1 MSKQSTIAQSVTL
14 TGKGLH
20 TGKHVTITFMPAS
33 ENHGVVFQRVDLPN
47 APIIKALGCNVFDTS
62 RGTSIRENGA
72 EVRTIE
78 HLMAA
83 LAGLQIDNILVKI
96 DAEETP
102 ILDGSSRLYVEAL
115 QKAGRTEQQAE
126 RNFFTVSETVTF
138 LVPEKGIEL
147 RIEPADDF
155 QAFVDVDY
163 GTAILSKQH
172 AEIEKLSEFYP
183 ELYNCRTFVFLHELQ
198 FLIQNNLVRGGDVD
212 NAIVFVAQMPSPE
225 TLQQLADFFHKKDL
239 QVTENGVLN
248 NIELRHE
255 NEPARH
261 KLLDLIGDLYLLGKP
276 LKGHVYANR
285 PGHFANTELV
295 KKLLLGTSSDNL

>member
-1 MSKQSTIAQSVTL
+1 MINQVTINQAVSL
-14 TGKGLH
+14 SGKGLH
-20 TGKHVTITFMPAS
+20 TGKFVTVTFLPATA
-33 ENHGVVFQRVDLPN
+33 NHGVVFQRVDLPN
-47 APIIKALGCNVFDTS
+47 KPLIHAMGTHVFDTS

-83 LAGLQIDNILVKI
+83 LAGLQIDNVLVEI

-115 QKAGRTEQQAE
+115 NKAQLVEQDAE
-126 RNFFTVSETVTF
+126 RTYFEVKSTMEFS
-138 LVPEKGIEL
+138 VPEKNIHL

-155 QAFVDVDY
+155 QAFVEVDY
-163 GTAILSKQH
+163 NTQILSKQV
-172 AEIEKLSEFYP
+172 AEIKDIKNFVP
-183 ELYNCRTFVFLHELQ
+183 ELYQCRTFVFLHELQ

-225 TLQQLADFFHKKDL
+225 VMQQLATFFNKSDL
-239 QVTENGVLN
+239 KVTENGVLN
-248 NIELRHE
+248 NLELHFP

-261 KLLDLIGDLYLLGKP
+261 KLLDLVGDLYLLGKP
-276 LKGHVYANR
+276 VKGHVFASH

-295 KKLLLGTSSDNL
+295 KKLLAQ